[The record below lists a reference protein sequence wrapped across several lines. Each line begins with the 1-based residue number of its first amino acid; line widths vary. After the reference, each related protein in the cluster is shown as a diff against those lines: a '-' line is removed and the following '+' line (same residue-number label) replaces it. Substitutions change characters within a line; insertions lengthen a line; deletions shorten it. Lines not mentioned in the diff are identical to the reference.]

1 MDIISS
7 QSSESLVLGG
17 IINNL
22 GWIVEFPNL
31 KVEYFTIE
39 ANRIIYG
46 ALKRLYK
53 NGATSCDIVDIYAL
67 IETNKSYLKTL
78 DTVGGEDYLETL
90 SELAYGKEL
99 DDIKVHAKTI
109 IDCSYKNK
117 LGNTLYGLIEY
128 VKNNKD
134 KPKEYVSKVVEGELL
149 DLKSQYHT
157 NIGMTRV
164 GENMDSILKK
174 LDSEGQKDFSG
185 FPTFSPLLNK
195 FVTYERGEC
204 VIYSGK
210 MKTGKSQLVVNEV
223 YRLCILGGIPCAVLD
238 TELSTRFFVTRL
250 ISRITGYNIKFI
262 KSGMYKDN
270 PRTLKKFNEAVEKIR
285 NAPLVHQYVFEM
297 NQDELTEE
305 LKRLK
310 IQMNLQI
317 VFFDYIKASVSSA
330 DDMQERLQ
338 MANMTNWLKN
348 TCAGQLDL
356 AVVALAQTAPNQ
368 NGGLRI
374 FGSNQVSMYGST
386 IIYLVKKSKEQYERD
401 YNEVGGNYYLYIS
414 ENRNGQQFDDDDY
427 GINISFNTGNCT
439 ISEAQYQHEDIL
451 KMANEESYELFE
463 ESNTI

>member
-1 MDIISS
+1 MEVLSS

-22 GWIVEFPNL
+22 SWIVELSNL
-31 KVEYFTIE
+31 KVDYFTVE
-39 ANRIIYG
+39 VNKIIYS

-53 NGATSCDIVDIYAL
+53 NGLVNCDIADIYAT
-67 IETNKSYLKTL
+67 IETNKTYLRAIEE
-78 DTVGGEDYLETL
+78 VGGIDYLETL
-90 SELAYGKEL
+90 FDLGYGKEL
-99 DDIKVHAKTI
+99 DDIKAHAKTI
-109 IDCSYKNK
+109 IDCSYKNN
-117 LGNTLYGLIEY
+117 LVNTLNGLTEY
-128 VKNNKD
+128 VKMHRD
-134 KPKEYVSKVVEGELL
+134 KPKEYVAKIVEGELL
-149 DLKSQYHT
+149 DLKSKYHT
-157 NIGMTRV
+157 NVGMTKV
-164 GENMDSILKK
+164 GDNMDSILKK
-174 LDSEGQKDFSG
+174 LDGEGQKEFSG

-223 YRLCILGGIPCAVLD
+223 YRLCILGGVPCAVLD

-250 ISRITGYNIKFI
+250 IARITGYNMKFI
-262 KSGMYKDN
+262 KSGLYKDN
-270 PRTLKKFNEAVEKIR
+270 PKTLKKFNEAVEMIR

-310 IQMNLQI
+310 IQMNLQV
-317 VFFDYIKASVSSA
+317 VFFDYIKASVSST

-356 AVVALAQTAPNQ
+356 AVVALAQTNPNP

-386 IIYLVKKSKEQYERD
+386 VIYLVRKTKEQYERD
-401 YNEVGGNYYLYIS
+401 YNEIGGNYYLYIS
-414 ENRNGQQFDDDDY
+414 ENRNGQQFDDEQY
-427 GINISFNTGNCT
+427 GINIVFNTSNCT
-439 ISEAQYQHEDIL
+439 ISQANYQCEDIL
-451 KMANEESYELFE
+451 RMAQEDDSNIEQ
-463 ESNTI
+463 SNTI